1 MQKNILV
8 TGGLGY
14 IGSHL
19 SLNLLKENYTV
30 IIIDNL
36 VNSSVTVLDKI
47 IKLSNKQVSFYQTD
61 ITDLKSLDLIFKE
74 NNIYCII
81 HLAALKSI
89 PESKNNKIKYYDT
102 NVNGTIN
109 ILRCMKKY
117 KVNNFIFS
125 STASLYCIDN
135 EIPFKEDSTRC
146 STNVYSHSKLICENI
161 LELSFLKHN
170 FNLISLRYF
179 NPVGNEPTGILK
191 ENLFDSNTNLVP
203 SILKSINN
211 NSIFNIYGSDYN
223 TKDGTCVRDF
233 IHVLDVT
240 SGHISALKLIENSYI
255 NRVLFLNLGT
265 GIGTSVLKFIKTFEK
280 VNNIKIKYK
289 FSNKRIED
297 QPISYAD
304 VSKSLEVLNWTSK
317 YSLESMCKDSYKSN
331 IIKY

>member
-19 SLNLLKENYTV
+19 SLDLLKENYTV

-117 KVNNFIFS
+117 KVNNLIFS
-125 STASLYCIDN
+125 STASLYCINN
-135 EIPFKEDSTRC
+135 EIPFKEDSNRC

-179 NPVGNEPTGILK
+179 NPIGNEPTGILK
-191 ENLFDSNTNLVP
+191 ENLFGSDTNLVP

-211 NSIFNIYGSDYN
+211 KSIFNIYGSDYN
-223 TKDGTCVRDF
+223 TDDGTCVRDF

-240 SGHISALKLIENSYI
+240 SGHISALKLIENSHI
-255 NRVLFLNLGT
+255 NRLLFLNLGT
-265 GIGTSVLKFIKTFEK
+265 GVGTSVLKFIKTFEK

-289 FSNKRIED
+289 FSHKRIED

-304 VSKSLEVLNWTSK
+304 VSNTLKVLNWTSK
-317 YSLESMCKDSYKSN
+317 YSLESMCKDSYKSS
-331 IIKY
+331 ILKD